1 MYQLFI
7 FGGLS
12 IFMFSKK
19 KNLFLFD
26 PKRPMEKSQKKGRR
40 EIGGRET
47 VERKCHKQE
56 MNKNVNSAC

>member
-1 MYQLFI
+1 
-7 FGGLS
+7 
-12 IFMFSKK
+12 MFSKK

-26 PKRPMEKSQKKGRR
+26 PKRPMEKSQEKGRR

-56 MNKNVNSAC
+56 MNKYVNSAC